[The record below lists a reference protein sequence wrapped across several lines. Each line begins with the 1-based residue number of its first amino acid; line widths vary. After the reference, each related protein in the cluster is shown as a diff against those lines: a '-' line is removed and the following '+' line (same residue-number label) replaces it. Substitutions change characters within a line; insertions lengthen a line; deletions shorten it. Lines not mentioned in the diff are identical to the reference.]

1 MLRTVWINAL
11 RKACHETQIFKGT
24 YPVEKMTTSE
34 LEFATTSHE
43 RYLARLWKELPY
55 DSELPLLNP
64 VSIRIL
70 TLHPHIVPAVEEH
83 PYGYFKH
90 SAIVPGGR
98 FLITTTT
105 TDIVQMW
112 DLGYTPRGLINP
124 CPLASAYVHAM
135 DDDYDMLVQP
145 SSDGNA
151 VRVLLVV
158 SFDE

>member
-1 MLRTVWINAL
+1 MLRTVWIEAL

-24 YPVEKMTTSE
+24 YPIEKMTTSE

-43 RYLARLWKELPY
+43 RYLARLWKELH
-55 DSELPLLNP
+55 DITLLNP

-70 TLHPHIVPAVEEH
+70 TLHPHIAPAVGDH
-83 PYGYFKH
+83 PFGYFKN

-112 DLGYTPRGLINP
+112 DLGYTPRELINP

-145 SSDGNA
+145 SSDGDA